1 MANHLPALL
10 AGLYSRS
17 VKEAFELLDPAN
29 AQSFLKSFSQAA
41 RRKGEAL
48 FRSGGVRELLI
59 EQPGLTYS
67 AQVKDGAMHDV
78 HLEYDQLDG
87 WSGDCSC
94 PQEFEC
100 EHVFAAMRAL
110 VAEHSSAAVRN
121 LSAGLSSA
129 GAAWPRISNKP
140 EEQAGGLARRLMVA
154 LGRPLKAEE
163 TKFVRNVHN
172 VYTRCQQTRHIT
184 HWDFE
189 EMGLPLGG
197 YGWNGLQI
205 WPAFPA
211 DEHEFW
217 LYVANAARE
226 NNRFV
231 PEFMAPVTDLSMIGE
246 RLALWRRARE
256 IDKWKQTTAVLKFK
270 RGEGVKER

>member
-1 MANHLPALL
+1 MIRKADDLTPAFGSFVSNHLLTPL

-17 VKEAFELLDPAN
+17 MKEAFELLDPAN

-67 AQVKDGAMHDV
+67 AQVNDAEMHDV
-78 HLEYDQLDG
+78 HLEYYQLDG

-129 GAAWPRISNKP
+129 GAA
-140 EEQAGGLARRLMVA
+140 
-154 LGRPLKAEE
+154 RPSICNNPK
-163 TKFVRNVHN
+163 
-172 VYTRCQQTRHIT
+172 YC
-184 HWDFE
+184 
-189 EMGLPLGG
+189 
-197 YGWNGLQI
+197 
-205 WPAFPA
+205 A
-211 DEHEFW
+211 DE
-217 LYVANAARE
+217 
-226 NNRFV
+226 
-231 PEFMAPVTDLSMIGE
+231 LSPDQ
-246 RLALWRRARE
+246 LSSLSYSQW
-256 IDKWKQTTAVLKFK
+256 T
-270 RGEGVKER
+270 